1 MTNSPKFRPFLLHSP
16 TSASTFASMY
26 ASDPLTGGHVIMLGG
41 GNTEAATNALRAYP
55 GGLQVGGGVNDTNAK
70 GWIEKGAR

>member
-1 MTNSPKFRPFLLHSP
+1 
-16 TSASTFASMY
+16 MY
-26 ASDPLTGGHVIMLGG
+26 ASDSLTGGHVIMLGG